1 MKRDTRLSN
10 ILHALLHMAEHEARH
25 GAPMTSDQL
34 AVCLSTNP
42 VVVRRT
48 LSGLREQ
55 GLVASEKGHGG
66 GWRLTRPL
74 DQVTLGQVN
83 AALGE
88 PGLFPATP
96 PVEAEGCLV
105 EAAVNDALSDTY
117 AAARAL
123 LVTRLDSITLADLA
137 ADFSRRMAAH
147 PERGRLHAHHHHAR
161 GPGKPDAP

>member
-1 MKRDTRLSN
+1 MKRDSRLSN
-10 ILHALLHMAEHEARH
+10 ILHALLHMAEHEART

-48 LSGLREQ
+48 MAGLREQ

-66 GWRLTRPL
+66 GWRLALPL

-83 AALGE
+83 MALGE
-88 PGLFPATP
+88 PGLFPEAP
-96 PVEAEGCLV
+96 PVEADGCLV
-105 EAAVNDALSDTY
+105 EAAVNDALAGTY

-123 LVTRLDSITLADLA
+123 LVARLNEITLADLA
-137 ADFSRRMAAH
+137 ADFARRMADH
-147 PERGRLHAHHHHAR
+147 PKRDLLHAHRH
-161 GPGKPDAP
+161 PS

>member
-1 MKRDTRLSN
+1 MKRDSRLSN
-10 ILHALLHMAEHEARH
+10 ILHALLHMAEHEART

-34 AVCLSTNP
+34 ATCLSTNP

-48 LSGLREQ
+48 MAGLREQ

-66 GWRLTRPL
+66 GWRLAKSL

-83 AALGE
+83 TALGE
-88 PGLFPATP
+88 PGLFPQTP
-96 PVEAEGCLV
+96 PIEAEGCLV
-105 EAAVNDALSDTY
+105 EAAVNDALGETY

-123 LVTRLDSITLADLA
+123 LVARLNQITLADLA

-147 PERGRLHAHHHHAR
+147 PNKDRFHAHS
-161 GPGKPDAP
+161 PKS

>member
-1 MKRDTRLSN
+1 MKRDSRLSN
-10 ILHALLHMAEHEARH
+10 ILHALLHMAEHETRT

-48 LSGLREQ
+48 MAGLREQ

-66 GWRLTRPL
+66 GWRLARPL

-83 AALGE
+83 TALGE
-88 PGLFPATP
+88 PGLIPESP

-105 EAAVNDALSDTY
+105 EAAVNDALGETY

-123 LVTRLDSITLADLA
+123 LVARLNDITLADLA
-137 ADFSRRMAAH
+137 ADFSRRMAEYPKRDLFRAH
-147 PERGRLHAHHHHAR
+147 SH
-161 GPGKPDAP
+161 KS

>member
-1 MKRDTRLSN
+1 MKRDSRLSN
-10 ILHALLHMAEHEARH
+10 ILHALLHMAEHEART

-48 LSGLREQ
+48 MAGLREQ

-66 GWRLTRPL
+66 GWRLARPL

-83 AALGE
+83 TALGG
-88 PGLFPATP
+88 PGLFPETP
-96 PVEAEGCLV
+96 PVEADGCLV
-105 EAAVNDALSDTY
+105 EAAVNDALAETY

-123 LVTRLDSITLADLA
+123 LVARLNEITLADLA
-137 ADFSRRMAAH
+137 ADFARRMAEHPKRDLLNARLNAH
-147 PERGRLHAHHHHAR
+147 RP
-161 GPGKPDAP
+161 K

>member
-1 MKRDTRLSN
+1 MKRDSRLSN
-10 ILHALLHMAEHEARH
+10 ILHALLHMAEHEART

-48 LSGLREQ
+48 MAGLREQ

-66 GWRLTRPL
+66 GWRLARPL

-83 AALGE
+83 TALGE
-88 PGLFPATP
+88 PGLIPETP

-105 EAAVNDALSDTY
+105 EAAVNDALGETY

-123 LVTRLDSITLADLA
+123 LVARLNDITLADLA
-137 ADFSRRMAAH
+137 ADFSRRLAEH
-147 PERGRLHAHHHHAR
+147 PKRDLFHVHRHEG
-161 GPGKPDAP
+161 

>member
-1 MKRDTRLSN
+1 MAD
-10 ILHALLHMAEHEARH
+10 HAARH

-48 LSGLREQ
+48 MSGLREQ

-66 GWRLTRPL
+66 GWRLARPL
-74 DQVTLGQVN
+74 DQVTLGQVH
-83 AALGE
+83 AALGGT
-88 PGLFPATP
+88 GLIPDAP
-96 PVEAEGCLV
+96 PVEADGCLV
-105 EAAVNDALSDTY
+105 EAAVNEALSDTY

-123 LVTRLDSITLADLA
+123 LVARLDSITLADLA

-147 PERGRLHAHHHHAR
+147 PERDRPYGLHHDSR
-161 GPGKPDAP
+161 RPGETDAS

>member
-1 MKRDTRLSN
+1 MKRDSRLSN
-10 ILHALLHMAEHEARH
+10 VLHALLHMAEHQART
-25 GAPMTSDQL
+25 GSPMTSDQL

-48 LSGLREQ
+48 MGGLRDQ

-66 GWRLTRPL
+66 GWRLARPL
-74 DQVTLGQVN
+74 DQVTLGQVH
-83 AALGE
+83 AALGGT
-88 PGLFPATP
+88 GLIPDAP
-96 PVEAEGCLV
+96 PVEADGCLV

-123 LVTRLDSITLADLA
+123 LVARLDSITLADLA

-147 PERGRLHAHHHHAR
+147 SQRDRNHAHAR
-161 GPGKPDAP
+161 QSDAS